1 MKCDAILWSGDHGTA
16 RWISILAGL
25 CLTAFALAGTASAT
39 PSPVVITFDDDGY
52 VHGSV
57 INSAT
62 SADGGQSIQL
72 RANNRQ
78 KDFNYAVTFD
88 SEIQGTTGDPDLQAP
103 WSGGNLQGEDLGLV
117 LIIQA
122 NDEGCDTGVCSNP
135 VAEPGIPAGTLTFF
149 LDTPA
154 TSFGLDLIDVADGED
169 GFIRFYPEDNWG
181 GFVDINFEDLLAGL
195 DLGIN
200 YANRI
205 TPLAAQDLGLEQISR
220 VSVKFYESGAVD
232 NLTFVPI
239 PEPTTAI
246 LVGGGLVAFGL
257 AQRARRTPNTH

>member
-1 MKCDAILWSGDHGTA
+1 MKFDEILWSGDHATA
-16 RWISILAGL
+16 RWISTLAGL
-25 CLTAFALAGTASAT
+25 FFTTVALAGTASAT

-88 SEIQGTTGDPDLQAP
+88 SEIQGSTGDPDLQAP
-103 WSGGNLQGEDLGLV
+103 WSGGNIQDEDLGLI
-117 LIIQA
+117 LIVQA
-122 NDEGCDTGVCSNP
+122 NDTGCDTGVCSNP
-135 VAEPGIPAGTLTFF
+135 VAEPGIPAGNLTFF

-154 TSFGLDLIDVADGED
+154 SSFGLDLIDVADGED

-181 GFVDINFEDLLAGL
+181 GFVTIEFKDLLAGL

-205 TPLAAQDLGLEQISR
+205 APLTAAEIGLEQISR
-220 VSVKFYESGAVD
+220 VGVKFYESGAVD

-239 PEPTTAI
+239 PEPTTA
-246 LVGGGLVAFGL
+246 LMVGGGLLGL
-257 AQRARRTPNTH
+257 AFAQRSPRRKSSH

>member
-16 RWISILAGL
+16 SLVSILAGL
-25 CLTAFALAGTASAT
+25 FVAAFAVAGTASAT

-62 SADGGQSIQL
+62 SAGAGQSIRL
-72 RANNRQ
+72 GANNRQ

-103 WSGGNLQGEDLGLV
+103 WSGGNIQDEDLGLV
-117 LIIQA
+117 LIIQE
-122 NDEGCDTGVCSNP
+122 NDTGCDTGVCSNP
-135 VAEPGIPAGTLTFF
+135 VAEPGIPAGNFTFY
-149 LDTPA
+149 LDMPA
-154 TSFGLDLIDVADGED
+154 SSFGLDLIDVAEGED
-169 GFIRFYPEDNWG
+169 GFLRFYPEDNWG
-181 GFVDINFEDLLAGL
+181 GFVDLDFKDLLSGF

-205 TPLAAQDLGLEQISR
+205 APIAAEDLGLEQISR
-220 VSVKFYESGAVD
+220 VDVKFYESGAVD

-239 PEPTTAI
+239 PEPATA
-246 LVGGGLVAFGL
+246 LMVGGGLVAFGL